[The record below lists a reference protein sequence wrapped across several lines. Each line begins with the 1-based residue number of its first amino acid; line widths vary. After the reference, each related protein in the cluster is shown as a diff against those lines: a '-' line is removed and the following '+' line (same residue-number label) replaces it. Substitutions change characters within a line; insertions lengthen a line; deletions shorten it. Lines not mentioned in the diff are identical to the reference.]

1 MQHDRKRW
9 SDVDEFFINLYMVA
23 RPRLRAEVCAN
34 SAVDCDATCSDQLIA
49 MPTRTKTGSSKE
61 TVETH
66 LSK

>member
-1 MQHDRKRW
+1 
-9 SDVDEFFINLYMVA
+9 MVA